1 MAQVSVRKG
10 RREKT
15 ERKRAKMIEE
25 EPKGKKKTTKKTNE
39 KEKMKEEKE
48 AAMKNEALDFYRQL
62 RERGFKPF
70 DGASIDF
77 HRKRDPVVFI
87 PGETPLITA
96 VKRDELLDFLM
107 ANNIRRVIVDA
118 LFPSRVPI
126 LQSLLEHGIE
136 VYVLR
141 RPSALAGFKA
151 MLLRRYNKQKKDD
164 NNNDKRLIETLQK
177 KNDFIDALAL
187 AFTWPK
193 FHRKIDISYVI
204 CWRAMNKWR
213 CSYMLYYKVQQMLSE
228 DRDESPV
235 VTLHEDRVI
244 EKAKEFVDTVER
256 HFPDIRRRVFEKI
269 GIPDDDV
276 IAQALCCE
284 VVLEVYHIPKKSD
297 VLEKAGIRYSPTPK
311 KPKPKKKEKEGAEG
325 ESKEDE
331 SKPKK
336 KSFQHDGKLLFAVTQ
351 LTVKFYHLNPRRKK
365 DQKKIMWKAPKL
377 LKRIW
382 KCSRELQLTEE
393 NGRVGEALG
402 VSGPSRKER
411 DEILLNPAHRAG
423 GPAKTGN
430 TGNEPAPSKAPNT
443 RPTDNHHNHILTHPL
458 FTP

>member
-311 KPKPKKKEKEGAEG
+311 KTRPKKKEGAEG

-331 SKPKK
+331 AKPKK
-336 KSFQHDGKLLFAVTQ
+336 KVYMHDGKLLFAINQ
-351 LTVKFYHLNPRRKK
+351 LTIKIYHLNPER
-365 DQKKIMWKAPKL
+365 DHKKIKWKTPKL
-377 LKRIW
+377 LKKIW
-382 KCSRELQLTEE
+382 KYSRERQLTEE
-393 NGRVGEALG
+393 NGRVGEAL
-402 VSGPSRKER
+402 VCPGPLEKRGFEHFEPR
-411 DEILLNPAHRAG
+411 FAG
-423 GPAKTGN
+423 GPAKAGN
-430 TGNEPAPSKAPNT
+430 
-443 RPTDNHHNHILTHPL
+443 
-458 FTP
+458 